1 MKACVL
7 IVLVFA
13 SFALGAETI
22 YKSID
27 ANGGVI
33 YSDAPIAGAN
43 IITRFQIPSVGAP
56 GPKAPSEEVALAER
70 ALASAERA
78 LNLGRDPLPHERVA
92 GGAGRLSAAYFE
104 RVLAL
109 ERAVDEARARLREEV
124 TRLQH

>member
-22 YKSID
+22 YKSVD

-43 IITRFQIPSVGAP
+43 VVGRFQTPSMGAP
-56 GPKAPSEEVALAER
+56 GPGAGSGDVALAER

-109 ERAVDEARARLREEV
+109 ERAVDEARVRLRQEV
-124 TRLQH
+124 TRYQY